1 MKEVKIVKEDVP
13 ILEFSSD
20 GVVIGSVKL
29 ETNED
34 IEAIRDACNKFLE
47 QYKQEKKPKK
57 LKLRLTQKKAKRL
70 QEILCRGCTD
80 TTACGMCIACL
91 DRYIKKE
98 V

>member
-1 MKEVKIVKEDVP
+1 MNREAIVVFQDDNDYRTLFHLAEKDVP
-13 ILEFSSD
+13 
-20 GVVIGSVKL
+20 KL
-29 ETNED
+29 V
-34 IEAIRDACNKFLE
+34 DACNKFLE
-47 QYKQEKKPKK
+47 QYKQEDKPKK
-57 LKLRLTQKKAKRL
+57 LKLRITQKKAKRL